1 MCLNSTTVLIHIS
14 AQCLATLHFSDLH
27 LVSSPLPRAPL
38 ESRDPPAL
46 LVRKASEEAVVSP
59 VVLVPVEPPASA

>member
-14 AQCLATLHFSDLH
+14 AQCLAALHFSDLH
-27 LVSSPLPRAPL
+27 LVSPLPRAPL

-46 LVRKASEEAVVSP
+46 LVRKAREEAVVSP

>member
-14 AQCLATLHFSDLH
+14 AQCLATLHFSDLY
-27 LVSSPLPRAPL
+27 LVSPLPRAPL

-46 LVRKASEEAVVSP
+46 LVRKAREEAVVSP